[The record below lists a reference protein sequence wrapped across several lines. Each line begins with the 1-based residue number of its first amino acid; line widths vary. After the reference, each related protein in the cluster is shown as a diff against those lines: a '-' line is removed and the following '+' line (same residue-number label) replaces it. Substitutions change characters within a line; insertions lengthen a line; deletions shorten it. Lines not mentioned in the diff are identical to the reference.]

1 MTPSPCPGTTQSHP
15 AAEDH
20 PKKYTI
26 PSCYHGNPE
35 ILKTMADTARG
46 HFSLSPGSA
55 GAGAPPAPNT
65 PPCAA
70 KHERASPAGHPR
82 NTWGFMKLEQRWIW
96 RGLHQGRD
104 VLAAPRDSHLATET

>member
-1 MTPSPCPGTTQSHP
+1 MMPSPCPSTTQSHP

-20 PKKYTI
+20 PKKHTI

-35 ILKTMADTARG
+35 ILKTMADTVRG
-46 HFSLSPGSA
+46 HFPLSPGSV

-70 KHERASPAGHPR
+70 KHE
-82 NTWGFMKLEQRWIW
+82 
-96 RGLHQGRD
+96 
-104 VLAAPRDSHLATET
+104 